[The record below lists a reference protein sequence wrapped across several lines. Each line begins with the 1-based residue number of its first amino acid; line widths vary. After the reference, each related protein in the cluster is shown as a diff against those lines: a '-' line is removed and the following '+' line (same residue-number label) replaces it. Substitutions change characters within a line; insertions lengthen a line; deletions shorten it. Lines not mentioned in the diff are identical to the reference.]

1 MKVDCWKNS
10 FLNITFRDFHATDA
24 TLKVL
29 AEPAPAQLACFIG
42 PDMVRAAHHA
52 QSFPCQFT

>member
-10 FLNITFRDFHATDA
+10 LLNILHSEIFIDA

-42 PDMVRAAHHA
+42 PDMV
-52 QSFPCQFT
+52 